1 MYDSKSLTRNEWNSF
16 KVAFTST
23 LFKLTF
29 ISFSHLSHSFSN
41 GIVLFIVLSKNSIL
55 KEIPFGIVVLVMH
68 FDVGNGGI
76 YTKVDK
82 VEISFT
88 FL

>member
-1 MYDSKSLTRNEWNSF
+1 M
-16 KVAFTST
+16 
-23 LFKLTF
+23 
-29 ISFSHLSHSFSN
+29 N

-76 YTKVDK
+76 YTNVDK